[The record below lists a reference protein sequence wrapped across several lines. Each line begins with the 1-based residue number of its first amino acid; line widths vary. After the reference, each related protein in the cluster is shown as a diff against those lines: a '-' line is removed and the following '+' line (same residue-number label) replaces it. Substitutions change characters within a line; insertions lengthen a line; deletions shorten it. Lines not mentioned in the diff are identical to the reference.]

1 MAFNGISTTTV
12 MVGLNVDPI
21 ATRILRRE
29 QKLALAIS
37 KRSLVNT
44 DGYRN
49 LNDLGTATHVAYVLN
64 TIQTLTGTASPA
76 EGHPWRSD
84 FTELE
89 QQILGDVF
97 GIELGTEDG
106 NILG

>member
-1 MAFNGISTTTV
+1 MALNGISTVTV
-12 MVGLNVDPI
+12 MAGLDVDPI

-37 KRSLVNT
+37 KRSLRDTN
-44 DGYRN
+44 GYRT
-49 LNDLGTATHVAYVLN
+49 LNDLGTGTHIAYVLN
-64 TIQTLTGTASPA
+64 TLQTLTGTASPILA
-76 EGHPWRSD
+76 HPWWSD

-89 QQILGDVF
+89 EEVLGDVF

-106 NILG
+106 DIIG

>member
-1 MAFNGISTTTV
+1 
-12 MVGLNVDPI
+12 
-21 ATRILRRE
+21 
-29 QKLALAIS
+29 
-37 KRSLVNT
+37 
-44 DGYRN
+44 
-49 LNDLGTATHVAYVLN
+49 VAYVLN
-64 TIQTLTGTASPA
+64 TLQTLTGTASPA

>member
-1 MAFNGISTTTV
+1 MALNGISTATV
-12 MVGLNVDPI
+12 MSGLSIDPV

-29 QKLALAIS
+29 QKLALAIA

-49 LNDLGTATHVAYVLN
+49 LNDLGTDTHVAYVLD
-64 TIQTLTGTASPA
+64 TLQTLSGTASPR
-76 EGHPWRSD
+76 EGHPWWSD

-89 QQILGDVF
+89 EEILGDVF